1 MGSYLALGWV
11 AVLFLPVLWN
21 AFGAVVVVLIAIGGL
36 LYSLGAVVYARK
48 KPDPNPDWFGYHEI
62 FHSFT
67 VAAFLVQ
74 FAAIPIAV
82 G

>member
-1 MGSYLALGWV
+1 
-11 AVLFLPVLWN
+11 
-21 AFGAVVVVLIAIGGL
+21 
-36 LYSLGAVVYARK
+36 

-74 FAAIPIAV
+74 FAAITIAV